1 MKPDTVLRVVTTK
14 CPKCSSTNLR
24 RSRWHRDDSRQLRL
38 RWSPYRCQDCGSRF
52 FRPSSRVVSFA
63 GVASVL
69 MLVVGVIVLAIYAIT
84 MDPPGIAQ
92 PASPPQLATLPAN
105 AEKIAEP
112 AATQALI
119 ERGDANSQYERG
131 MRYLS
136 GEGEATKNPTEALKW
151 LELAANQGHA
161 DARYKLGIL
170 YRTGLGVLQNFEAA
184 FQWFE
189 LAANQNHAEAQYD
202 IGLMHKNGHSVPV
215 DFVKAYVW
223 LNLAAAQ
230 GHVGAR
236 GARDGV
242 LQSMTAQQVVEGQ
255 RASRDWRPA
264 SSSTDKQQENTQST
278 RTGVVSKR

>member
-1 MKPDTVLRVVTTK
+1 MMNPDAVLQVGTTK

-24 RSRWHRDDSRQLRL
+24 RSRWHRDDRRRSRLK
-38 RWSPYRCQDCGSRF
+38 WSPYRCMDCGNRFLRLSR
-52 FRPSSRVVSFA
+52 RVVSYL

-69 MLVVGVIVLAIYAIT
+69 ALIVAAIAFAIYAMT
-84 MDPPGIAQ
+84 SMDRPIAQ
-92 PASPPQLATLPAN
+92 PASPQSATLPAN
-105 AEKIAEP
+105 AEKVPEP
-112 AATQALI
+112 AAAQAVI
-119 ERGDANSQYERG
+119 EGGDANSQYERG
-131 MRYLS
+131 MRYFS
-136 GEGEATKNPTEALKW
+136 GEGEAAKNPAEALKW

-170 YRTGLGVLQNFEAA
+170 YRTGLGVLQNFETA

-189 LAANQNHAEAQYD
+189 LAAKQNHADAQYD
-202 IGLMHKNGHSVPV
+202 IGLMHKNGQSVPV

-242 LQSMTAQQVVEGQ
+242 LQVMTAQQVAEGQ
-255 RASRDWRPA
+255 RASRDWRPV
-264 SSSTDKQQENTQST
+264 SNSTEKQQESTQQSK
-278 RTGVVSKR
+278 GVDSKQ